1 MAALERDDERL
12 DPSTRV
18 LTVLARIS
26 KTRLPNYRDDV
37 YRLKREQEQKQDFFF
52 RTSICNPFLRWKIIE
67 KVSAVLSLDKW
78 SFSFDFFLPFLW
90 KDVDKLTCVV
100 TETNYILA
108 SP

>member
-1 MAALERDDERL
+1 MKF
-12 DPSTRV
+12 SF
-18 LTVLARIS
+18 S
-26 KTRLPNYRDDV
+26 
-37 YRLKREQEQKQDFFF
+37 
-52 RTSICNPFLRWKIIE
+52 KIIE

-108 SP
+108 SPYSILNILNRLMLHKLNLR

>member
-1 MAALERDDERL
+1 MEKDLKGRSERSKTVHSNMVALERDDERL

-52 RTSICNPFLRWKIIE
+52 RTSICNPFLR
-67 KVSAVLSLDKW
+67 
-78 SFSFDFFLPFLW
+78 
-90 KDVDKLTCVV
+90 
-100 TETNYILA
+100 
-108 SP
+108 